1 MIANRRQ
8 FLAMLGL
15 SAFAGA
21 ATAESARID
30 VVKVLSFHCAF
41 SRESEAL
48 DGAYSRLLAE
58 HGGRLVPAPVP
69 DVELDRDMAKELV
82 YYAAR
87 DIRQDLGDAIK
98 AALYEGVHDRGL
110 QLAGFLEVN
119 TWLQESLPERFKNSL
134 GRVFTDAQG
143 PSAKQAVRRAVKLAV
158 NSGVDALPSYL
169 LIKGGRVIATF
180 DRGMP
185 GLAAPSALREAVFS
199 KITQISN

>member
-21 ATAESARID
+21 ATAEARID
-30 VVKVLSFHCAF
+30 MVKVLSFHCVF

-48 DGAYSRLLAE
+48 DGVYSRFLAE
-58 HGGRLVPAPVP
+58 YGGRLVPAPVP
-69 DVELDRDMAKELV
+69 DIALDPDMSKELV

-87 DIRQDLGDAIK
+87 DIGQDLGDAIK

-134 GRVFTDAQG
+134 GSVFTDAQS
-143 PSAKQAVRRAVKLAV
+143 PSAKQALVRAVRLAM

-169 LIKGGRVIATF
+169 LIKGGRVVATF